1 MEIRLSILDIN
12 FQHVQERVDI
22 LLFDKGGVFA
32 EGDSENGDD
41 WSFLGLVGL
50 ITLVADEGVPEMGES
65 LWFYYHEIFA
75 DRLRYDGFYDLFQSG
90 LILGSGLAEQLY

>member
-41 WSFLGLVGL
+41 
-50 ITLVADEGVPEMGES
+50 
-65 LWFYYHEIFA
+65 
-75 DRLRYDGFYDLFQSG
+75 
-90 LILGSGLAEQLY
+90 